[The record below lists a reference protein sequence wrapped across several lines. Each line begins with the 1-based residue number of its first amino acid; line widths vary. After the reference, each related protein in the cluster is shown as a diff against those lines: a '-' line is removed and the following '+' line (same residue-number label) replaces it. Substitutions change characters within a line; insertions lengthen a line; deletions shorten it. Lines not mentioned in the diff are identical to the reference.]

1 VKATASRPEPAPLTA
16 LVAPT
21 DVGLWLR
28 LLESHNRVLAE
39 LRRDL
44 EGVCTLARFDLLATL
59 DKEDG
64 ITLATLS
71 RRLLVTAGNV
81 TGLVA
86 RAERDGLVLRRADK
100 ADRRLSRVHL
110 TAKGRLLV
118 AELVPLHGEHLS
130 RLLGGLDGK
139 ERRDLHRL
147 LGKLRD
153 SLRAKELR

>member
-1 VKATASRPEPAPLTA
+1 MKASAARSEPAPTA
-16 LVAPT
+16 LVATT

-28 LLESHNRVLAE
+28 LLESHNRILAE

-44 EGVCTLARFDLLATL
+44 EGVCTLARFDLLAAL
-59 DKEDG
+59 HKEDG

-110 TAKGRLLV
+110 TAKGRALV
-118 AELVPLHGEHLS
+118 AAAVPLHAEHLS

-153 SLRAKELR
+153 SLRAKERR

>member
-1 VKATASRPEPAPLTA
+1 VKASAARPEAPTPLTA
-16 LVAPT
+16 TT

-28 LLESHNRVLAE
+28 LLESHNRILAE

-71 RRLLVTAGNV
+71 RRLLVTAGNI

-100 ADRRLSRVHL
+100 TDRRVSRVHL
-110 TAKGRLLV
+110 TAKGRAVV
-118 AELVPLHGEHLS
+118 ASVVPLHAEHLS

-153 SLRAKELR
+153 SLRAKERR